1 MRSSSKTKCSS
12 SQEPGDLTG
21 ARTWSTWSAGAVIS
35 RTHPGPRGAAPFC
48 YRRRVGS
55 GQQIQEQYFKWT
67 VLKRERIIF
76 QTSADGLLLPLHTLY
91 LCRKLNVLTSGRA
104 CEEREREVVCAAR
117 ISVYIVRCGLSA

>member
-1 MRSSSKTKCSS
+1 MSDEVQLQVLPS

-21 ARTWSTWSAGAVIS
+21 PRTWSTWSAGAVIS

-67 VLKRERIIF
+67 VLKRERGGGKEDE
-76 QTSADGLLLPLHTLY
+76 AM
-91 LCRKLNVLTSGRA
+91 GRN
-104 CEEREREVVCAAR
+104 RHVFVKN
-117 ISVYIVRCGLSA
+117 